1 MCVYLLANK
10 IHIVT
15 AVTVQ
20 NRKLCFRCGYFKSV
34 FEFILLWLWTLD
46 VSTFWNPFV
55 LCRWGWPGSL
65 TLTFPLFLRAGI
77 RSVQWVP
84 MSDFLKIKKTKTI
97 FYVYGCFV
105 WMYVYIPFVC
115 RYLGDQKKVSDS
127 LQLELKLV
135 VSHRVSWNLLC
146 RPSSASWDWRCLPP
160 HRVYAVFLI
169 SIPNL
174 LSCLPDSYSSLRHW
188 EFRLTKP
195 GSSPV
200 FFIPSFLW
208 SVSRCAK
215 SRCPSQKQSLPEH
228 LLWSQSLFSLLAWQV
243 P

>member
-146 RPSSASWDWRCLPP
+146 RPFSASWDWRCLPP

-169 SIPNL
+169 S
-174 LSCLPDSYSSLRHW
+174 S
-188 EFRLTKP
+188 T
-195 GSSPV
+195 
-200 FFIPSFLW
+200 
-208 SVSRCAK
+208 
-215 SRCPSQKQSLPEH
+215 
-228 LLWSQSLFSLLAWQV
+228 
-243 P
+243 